1 MQIFKQLSLGSAAVA
16 ACFALFSSQNSFAQ
30 EAEES
35 HESYGTTA
43 YSLAPD
49 LSVHPEAT
57 ATFKPS
63 LVVSKASYVT
73 GGTSL
78 RNRKGGGISISGLVG
93 APAHAF
99 IYWGVIT
106 DGAPPTAAKSINVQ
120 RLFPTES
127 ELVSLTGTA
136 IGKGV
141 SPCWGPSGAII
152 TIFRAEVPLSVATGN
167 GSYEI
172 SLHSGAAGVTNGADP
187 WVGTPVLPLWEG
199 ASIVLIGSGTGTVS
213 VFDSGYAGI
222 SFIPYPSSE
231 YKLTLPVK
239 TPGGKTFFDNIG
251 ADGQHGNS
259 YLSEETYSD
268 EETLIN
274 GVSIA
279 GPNSNYHDGDW
290 NGSSGYPLPQLWD
303 DTGHNIT
310 AAVPKNTTT
319 LTVEI
324 KVAEAS
330 SYDCLTT
337 VANVVN
343 EE

>member
-1 MQIFKQLSLGSAAVA
+1 MQILKQLSFGIVAVA
-16 ACFALFSSQNSFAQ
+16 ASLSFGHNAFAQ
-30 EAEES
+30 ETEES
-35 HESYGTTA
+35 HEYYGTTA

-57 ATFKPS
+57 VIFKPS
-63 LVVSKASYVT
+63 LVVSKASYAT

-78 RNRKGGGISISGLVG
+78 RNRPAGSINISGLVG
-93 APAHAF
+93 ATAHAF

-106 DGAPPTAAKSINVQ
+106 DGKPPTAATGIKVQ

-127 ELVSLTGTA
+127 TLVSLTGVA

-141 SPCWGPSGAII
+141 SPCWGPSGSII
-152 TIFRAEVPLSVATGN
+152 TIFRAEVPLSVANGN

-172 SLHSGAAGVTNGADP
+172 SLHPDASGLTNGADP

-213 VFDSGYAGI
+213 IFDSGYSGI
-222 SFIPYPSSE
+222 TFIPFPSAE
-231 YKLTLPVK
+231 YNLALPVK
-239 TPGGKTFFDNIG
+239 APGVKTLFDNIG

-259 YLSEETYSD
+259 YLAEDTYSD
-268 EETLIN
+268 EATTIN
-274 GVSIA
+274 GVGVA
-279 GPNSNYHDGDW
+279 GSGSGYHDGDW

-310 AAVPKNTTT
+310 AAVPKNTAT

-324 KVAEAS
+324 KVPEAS

-337 VANVVN
+337 VVNVVN